1 MINSVSPVNVTNV
14 QQQKPK
20 RTQTSIFYVNDIH
33 GRTSNMEKI
42 TTASQNFDTF
52 VPNSIDKLK
61 MCSGDTMLGQ
71 NAAVNKAAHKFLNV
85 NKFMASVIGNHECD
99 QGPESL
105 LDIMKDAT
113 YKILGKNVNPPKG
126 SKFEGKIT
134 SSYVQEVNGNKYGV
148 IALMPYDL
156 FLRIKKRE
164 EYKDLGLQPYEQAV
178 KDVQQEINDMKEK
191 GIDKIIVLSHTGYE
205 QEQKLAQDV
214 EGIDI
219 ILGGHSHDLIYD
231 LEEGKNLFYSKKTG
245 EPTII
250 TQAGRDG
257 DHFGV
262 LNVEFDE
269 NGVIT
274 KAQNNVADSKNFQRS
289 MALQAIY
296 DDIMGK
302 ATVIGKIESAE
313 PMPKRILKEENPHA
327 DFVADIMRK
336 SNNTD
341 IAMIN
346 AANLRGCFE
355 EGRITD
361 RDVASAVP
369 FKSKLMKTTVSEKD
383 VVDAI
388 RYSCT
393 SMTKNDGKPG
403 LMQVSGLKYTVNQKG
418 QLLDLKYTGKD
429 GKDVAIDIN
438 NPRADKTYSIVM
450 DDFIGS
456 GGDGYSML
464 NKAKNPDTQMF
475 GYDKDK
481 LAIDYIKA
489 QTEPIHI
496 KKDGRI
502 RIVD

>member
-1 MINSVSPVNVTNV
+1 MINSISSVNV
-14 QQQKPK
+14 QQSKPK
-20 RTQTSIFYVNDIH
+20 KTQTSIFYVNDIH

-52 VPNSIDKLK
+52 VSQNVDKLK
-61 MCSGDTMLGQ
+61 LCSGDTMLGQ
-71 NAAVNKAAHKFLNV
+71 NAAVNKAANKFLNV

-99 QGPESL
+99 QASSSL
-105 LDIMKDAT
+105 LEIMKEAS
-113 YKILGKNVNPPKG
+113 YKILGKNVKPIQG

-156 FLRIKKRE
+156 FLRIKKRD
-164 EYKDLGLQPYEQAV
+164 EYKDIGLQPYQQAV
-178 KDVQQEINDMKEK
+178 KDVQQEVNQMKEN
-191 GIDKIIVLSHTGYE
+191 GVNKIIVLSHTGYE

-219 ILGGHSHDLIYD
+219 ILGGHSHDLIKD
-231 LEEGKNLFYSKKTG
+231 IEEGKNLFYSKKTG

-269 NGVIT
+269 NGVII
-274 KAQNNVADSKNFQRS
+274 KAQNNVSESKNFQRN
-289 MALQAIY
+289 MAIQAVF

-302 ATVIGKIESAE
+302 ANVIGKISSAE
-313 PMPKRILKEENPHA
+313 PMPKQILKEENPHA
-327 DFVADIMRK
+327 EFVADIMRK
-336 SNNTD
+336 SLDTD

-361 RDVASAVP
+361 RDVSSAVP
-369 FKSKLMKTTVSEKD
+369 FKSKLMKATISEKD
-383 VVDAI
+383 VVEAVK
-388 RYSCT
+388 YSCS

-403 LMQVSGLKYTVNQKG
+403 LMQVSGLKYSVNNNG
-418 QLLDLKYTGKD
+418 ELLDMKFVDKAGKETIIDVKNPNQSKFYTI
-429 GKDVAIDIN
+429 A
-438 NPRADKTYSIVM
+438 M

-456 GGDGYSML
+456 GSDGYTML
-464 NKAKNPDTQMF
+464 NKAKNPDTVMF
-475 GYDKDK
+475 DFDKDK
-481 LAIDYIKA
+481 LAIDFIKA

-496 KKDGRI
+496 RKDGRI
-502 RIVD
+502 NIVA

>member
-1 MINSVSPVNVTNV
+1 MINSLSHVSFGENV
-14 QQQKPK
+14 QQPK
-20 RTQTSIFYVNDIH
+20 RTKTSIFYVNDIH

-52 VPNSIDKLK
+52 VPSKDIDKLK

-71 NAAVNKAAHKFLNV
+71 NPAVNKAANKFLNV
-85 NKFMASVIGNHECD
+85 NHFMATVMGNHECD
-99 QGPESL
+99 QGPDSL
-105 LDIMKDAT
+105 LNIMKDAT
-113 YKILGKNVNPPKG
+113 YKILGKNVKPPKG
-126 SKFEGKIT
+126 SKFENKIT

-164 EYKDLGLQPYEQAV
+164 EYKDIGLQPYEQSV
-178 KDVQQEINDMKEK
+178 KDVQQEINEMKEK
-191 GIDKIIVLSHTGYE
+191 GIDKIIVLSHTGFE

-214 EGIDI
+214 EGIDV

-262 LNVEFDE
+262 LNIEFDE

-274 KAQNNVADSKNFQRS
+274 KAQNNVADSVNFRRN
-289 MALQAIY
+289 MAIQAIY

-302 ATVIGKIESAE
+302 ATVIGKIETAE
-313 PMPKRILKEENPHA
+313 PMPKAILKEENPHA
-327 DFVADIMRK
+327 DFVADIMK
-336 SNNTD
+336 NTMGTD

-355 EGRITD
+355 AGRITD
-361 RDVASAVP
+361 RDVSSAVP
-369 FKSKLMKTTVSEKD
+369 FKSKLMKATISEKD

-393 SMTKNDGKPG
+393 SMNKKDGKPG
-403 LMQVSGLKYTVNQKG
+403 LMQVSGLKYTVNKNG
-418 QLLDLKYTGKD
+418 DLLGMKFTDKTGKETVI
-429 GKDVAIDIN
+429 DVN
-438 NPRADKTYSIVM
+438 NPRADKIYTITM

-456 GGDGYSML
+456 GGDGYKML
-464 NKAKNPDTQMF
+464 NKSKQPDTQMF

-502 RIVD
+502 TIVD